1 MDQQDIDNDVGES
14 LEEDID
20 ILLQRFTK
28 QSSPLAMRREIE
40 RRRELVKMRD
50 DLGIDDFDM

>member
-20 ILLQRFTK
+20 ILLERFTK

-40 RRRELVKMRD
+40 RRRELAKMRD

>member
-20 ILLQRFTK
+20 ILLERFTK